1 MSVLLIHPPVSKPC
15 EPPPG
20 IANLCGALQAHGV
33 RAATL
38 DMNLGGL
45 LTLIEGVRDPTDTWT
60 RRAVRNRTRHLDL
73 LRNPAGYSDFS
84 TYKRAIL
91 DVNRLLQVFGHSRG
105 LNLTL
110 ANYQSQSHSPLRS
123 LDLIQAAE
131 NPEGNPFYPFFKEV
145 LPSVVKL
152 KTPQVVGFSL
162 NYLSQAV
169 CTFAMIGFLKNRFP
183 RLAIILGGGL
193 VTSWIRRPGWENPFG
208 GLVDSLVAGPG
219 EEHLLSYLGKTSSEA
234 TTHGLPDFHAFPLS
248 DYLSPGFVL
257 PYAASSG
264 CYWNRCVFCPERA
277 EGNPYRR
284 LDTARVLQD
293 LKSLTSRRRPVLIH
307 FLDNALSPTL
317 LVRLARDWRDVP
329 WYGFARIGD
338 PLADLDFCR
347 ALKKSGCVMLQLGVE
362 SGDPGVLEKLGKG
375 IDLKVASRVLKNLRK
390 AGIAAY
396 VYLLFGT
403 PAESEKEAR
412 ETLRF
417 AVRHSE
423 EIRFLN
429 LALFNLPAHGEEARN
444 LATGAFYGGD
454 LSFYSS
460 FIHPRGWNR
469 DAVRSF
475 LDKEFKRHP
484 AMAPII
490 RRDPPIFTSN
500 HAAFFLESA
509 ESTNGEKK
517 LVDPFNL

>member
-1 MSVLLIHPPVSKPC
+1 
-15 EPPPG
+15 
-20 IANLCGALQAHGV
+20 
-33 RAATL
+33 
-38 DMNLGGL
+38 
-45 LTLIEGVRDPTDTWT
+45 
-60 RRAVRNRTRHLDL
+60 
-73 LRNPAGYSDFS
+73 
-84 TYKRAIL
+84 
-91 DVNRLLQVFGHSRG
+91 
-105 LNLTL
+105 
-110 ANYQSQSHSPLRS
+110 
-123 LDLIQAAE
+123 
-131 NPEGNPFYPFFKEV
+131 
-145 LPSVVKL
+145 
-152 KTPQVVGFSL
+152 
-162 NYLSQAV
+162 
-169 CTFAMIGFLKNRFP
+169 
-183 RLAIILGGGL
+183 
-193 VTSWIRRPGWENPFG
+193 
-208 GLVDSLVAGPG
+208 
-219 EEHLLSYLGKTSSEA
+219 
-234 TTHGLPDFHAFPLS
+234 
-248 DYLSPGFVL
+248 
-257 PYAASSG
+257 
-264 CYWNRCVFCPERA
+264 
-277 EGNPYRR
+277 
-284 LDTARVLQD
+284 
-293 LKSLTSRRRPVLIH
+293 
-307 FLDNALSPTL
+307 
-317 LVRLARDWRDVP
+317 
-329 WYGFARIGD
+329 
-338 PLADLDFCR
+338 
-347 ALKKSGCVMLQLGVE
+347 MLQLGVE